1 MGFFWM
7 RTLADLTPVQGF
19 LVRMVVFLS
28 LSRFVRPLAWR
39 RNPFGGLFSARTVA
53 GVVVFGLG
61 GFMLVQI
68 LKTPLGA
75 SAEETAK
82 RGQRVIHFPAD
93 RSLGRIL
100 VQDADVDDSLDPF
113 GDVVF
118 NWRYVGEAMGDV
130 SVLADKRVGLW
141 VHESAFFDLS
151 PLSGLRP
158 DDLYMLMINPYPG
171 PKVNPDEAIMPHL
184 RGLTGLRTLVL
195 DYMNVTEKGL
205 RFLKELKALKYLR
218 LSSEPA
224 VKPGAVSRAFGEDAG
239 MTCLA
244 GLESLETLWVS
255 SPQISDDGLS
265 QLAKLKSLKELQLW
279 SASIRGPGLAH
290 LSKIPSLRRL
300 RLQLTLGDAGVSYL
314 KNAATLRELS
324 VTNFGITDAALV
336 HLANLTELEDLD
348 LSQNV
353 ITDKGLATVKVIG
366 SLKSLN
372 LSGTKITDSGLIHL
386 RAMPSLRSLDLTN
399 TGVTDE
405 GLSHLRETKSLE
417 SLKLP
422 ARIGDKGLA
431 YVGELENLR
440 SLSLWML
447 GTSPVT
453 DAGLRHLAGLR
464 LLEELRLP
472 GEGATD
478 EGMTHIAR
486 LVNLKTLALER
497 CPITNTGLAKLAA
510 LKSLKKLTLRRAA
523 VTISGLAH
531 LNAMAGLTR
540 LELYSAPQDGTA
552 LDIGGLSQL
561 EFLDFGKTQFHDEDL
576 ACLAKL
582 TRLRELYVF
591 TQRGVSDAGIANLAG
606 LTSLEHLGIGGP
618 NLTNRSLSY
627 LANMKK
633 LDYLWIGDGD
643 FTDGGLRHL
652 EGLRGLRR
660 LEITSK
666 NAFSREALDRLRK
679 KLPNL
684 QVLKI
689 VP

>member
-19 LVRMVVFLS
+19 LVGMVVFLS

-39 RNPFGGLFSARTVA
+39 RDPFGGLFSARTVA

-68 LKTPLGA
+68 LKTPPGA
-75 SAEETAK
+75 SAEETVK
-82 RGQRVIHFPAD
+82 GGERVIHFPTG

-130 SVLADKRVGLW
+130 AVLADKRVGLW

-158 DDLYMLMINPYPG
+158 DDLYMLLINPYPG
-171 PKVNPDEAIMPHL
+171 PKVNPDQAIMPHL
-184 RGLTGLRTLVL
+184 RGLAGLKTLVL

-244 GLESLETLWVS
+244 GLESLETLWLS
-255 SPQISDDGLS
+255 DPSISDDGLAY
-265 QLAKLKSLKELQLW
+265 LARLKSLKELQLW

-290 LSKIPSLRRL
+290 LSKIPSLRWL
-300 RLQLTLGDAGVSYL
+300 RLQLRLGDAGVSYL
-314 KNAATLRELS
+314 KNAASLRELS

-353 ITDKGLATVKVIG
+353 ITDKGLACLNPMR
-366 SLKSLN
+366 SLMNLN
-372 LSGTKITDSGLIHL
+372 LSGTNITDNGLLHL
-386 RAMPSLRSLDLTN
+386 KAMPSLRSLDLAN
-399 TGVTDE
+399 TRITDD
-405 GLSHLRETKSLE
+405 GLAHLREGESLE
-417 SLKLP
+417 RLKLP
-422 ARIGDKGLA
+422 GGISDKGLA
-431 YVGELENLR
+431 HVGELSKLTFL
-440 SLSLWML
+440 SLSDP
-447 GTSPVT
+447 GRIT
-453 DAGLRHLAGLR
+453 DAGLKHLAGLR
-464 LLEELRLP
+464 SLKELHLR
-472 GEGATD
+472 GEGVAD
-478 EGMTHIAR
+478 EGMSCIAG
-486 LVNLKTLALER
+486 LVNLQTLELHG
-497 CPITNTGLAKLAA
+497 CPITNTGLAKLST
-510 LKSLKKLTLRRAA
+510 LKSLKKLTLRRVA

-531 LNAMAGLTR
+531 LNAMADLTR
-540 LELYSAPQDGTA
+540 LELYNAPQDGTA

-561 EFLDFGKTQFHDEDL
+561 EFLDFGKTQLHDEDL

-591 TQRGVSDAGIANLAG
+591 TQRGVSDAGIAHLAG